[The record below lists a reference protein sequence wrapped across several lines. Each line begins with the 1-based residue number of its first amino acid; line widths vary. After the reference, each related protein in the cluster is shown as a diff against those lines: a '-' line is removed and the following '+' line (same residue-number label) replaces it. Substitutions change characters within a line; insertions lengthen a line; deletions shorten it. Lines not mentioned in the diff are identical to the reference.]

1 MVGYRDITHEGRDAL
16 PQLLIATTNAGKLE
30 EIKALLKDMAIVL
43 VSPVD
48 IGISLQVEEDG
59 TTYAENAAKKAL
71 AYARASNMLTLADDT
86 GLEVDALEGAPGLYS
101 SRFAP
106 GEQVTD
112 ARRRA
117 YLLERLSPFARPW
130 TARFRCTVA
139 IAKPEGEV
147 FFTEGVCPGEIIPEE
162 KGAHGFGYDVI
173 FLIPS
178 LNKTMAELPMA
189 VKNQISHRAK
199 AVQKAQ
205 TILLDLLSSRK

>member
-162 KGAHGFGYDVI
+162 KGAHGFGYDAI

-178 LNKTMAELPMA
+178 LNMTMAELPMA